1 MGKGAA
7 AGSAFIHP
15 DWLFLL
21 EAAAV
26 GNVVGAL
33 DEVDLLLRGK
43 VLVVFDEFVGEGGEV
58 VDDGGSWLFSL

>member
-1 MGKGAA
+1 
-7 AGSAFIHP
+7 
-15 DWLFLL
+15 
-21 EAAAV
+21 V

-58 VDDGGSWLFSL
+58 VDDGGS